1 MNIAFLSS
9 LNPVD
14 IHNWSGTLYY
24 MYYSLRTLYDI
35 TWVGGLQFVEVLNFH
50 YKNCGD
56 NILFEPE
63 KYSLLFGKLLSEHFA
78 HVHYDVIICRDYFFL
93 ADLVTDIP
101 VIYIGDTTFRLFN
114 EYLKLKDDSFV
125 QIADDLEK
133 RAIQKSTHLIYSSEW
148 AMNSAIHDYHASPQ
162 KISIVEFGANIPEQP
177 KFNAQKS
184 SDVCNLLF
192 IGKEWERKGGDKAIS
207 IYQYLKKKKFPCTLT
222 IVGSD
227 PDIQDLG
234 KVEVYPYVDKNTEKG
249 RVLFDLLLKR
259 SHFLIAPT
267 RFECFGIMFC
277 EASAYGI
284 PSITNNVCGVG
295 QVIRDKKNGILLSLD
310 TPVDEWGEIIIQYF
324 NDKQLYHGFCKKSFM
339 EFIERLNWN
348 VWLKKV
354 NEVLYS
360 LDTIY

>member
-1 MNIAFLSS
+1 MKIAFLSS
-9 LNPVD
+9 LNPTD

-24 MYYSLRTLYDI
+24 MYHSLRTMHNI
-35 TWVGGLQFVEVLNFH
+35 TWVGRFQFVEVLNFH

-93 ADLVTDIP
+93 ADLVTNIP

-114 EYLKLKDDSFV
+114 EYLKLENRSFV

-133 RAIQKSTHLIYSSEW
+133 KAIQKSTHLIYSSEW
-148 AMNSAIHDYHASPQ
+148 AMNSAIHDYNANPQ
-162 KISIVEFGANIPEQP
+162 KISIVEFGANISEQP
-177 KFNAQKS
+177 QFNIQKNS
-184 SDVCNLLF
+184 NICNLLF

-207 IYQYLKKKKFPCTLT
+207 IYQYLRQKKFSCTLT

-227 PDIQDLG
+227 PNIQDIDN
-234 KVEVYPYVDKNTEKG
+234 VEVYPYVDKNTEEG
-249 RVLFDLLLKR
+249 RNIFDLLLKR

-267 RFECFGIMFC
+267 IFECFGIMFC

-284 PSITNNVCGVG
+284 PSITNDVCGVG
-295 QVIRDKKNGILLSLD
+295 QVIHNKKNGILLPLD
-310 TPVDEWGEIIIQYF
+310 SPVDKWGEIIIKYF
-324 NDKQLYHGFCKKSFM
+324 NDKQLYQKISKSSFM
-339 EFIERLNWN
+339 EFENRLNWN
-348 VWLKKV
+348 VWMKKV
-354 NEVLYS
+354 TDILYN
-360 LDTIY
+360 LYVI